1 MLLLA
6 WRSDSTLSTP
16 MDTTREPVHFFLIQ
30 FIWESVGLIFSHSC
44 PFAFIR
50 GLKSFF
56 KKSALRAAS
65 LYLG

>member
-1 MLLLA
+1 
-6 WRSDSTLSTP
+6 
-16 MDTTREPVHFFLIQ
+16 MDTPREPVHFFLIQ

-65 LYLG
+65 LYQG